1 MFSDSEL
8 TEKDITGQS
17 KKRGRLLAGNFF
29 SPNIERTKTRQTTLG
44 SGRDALN
51 TYQQRL
57 QRFATLENQD
67 PVQRSGSRPSENQ
80 DRNSQRHEVWSGTQ
94 ILNTPITSTR
104 SKPLA
109 KPVSPQLAKSPADFG
124 ASKDKETNDT
134 SYIRRV
140 KQALLERSEKQ
151 NEELRMSPK
160 VKENIDM
167 LNFKKLK
174 NITSG
179 MQMNM
184 FVSNTILGSNTLMT
198 DELNKSATG
207 KSKKR
212 PLQPRDLNS
221 GRGLASGS
229 ADVLLQKQN
238 DNDISRSSVN
248 SRDRSASRTTAQKQM
263 KTLAGQDEDSKIT
276 KAEQESTAEKLVE
289 IVPDQVKSS
298 RLKSLANL
306 EEIVYNIYNLI
317 SQDRDPYECIRQY
330 SDLAQDNQFNY
341 LENMLKFKSMKTLYS
356 RLMKVERWLIVY
368 LFYFTIQEEDR
379 DRHKLAMLEICDIL
393 YKNMS
398 FLVAW
403 TSRLDSK
410 VSFKNISIQVQ
421 VSQYSSSRFVEA
433 ANLHIKSAAQKLN
446 QIASGISKTAVD
458 SLAAFCEKMDKWSVN
473 KAFEKGFESF
483 YEAFIAKGVISV
495 SYQDKENSGGQQ
507 EKAPAQPVNPTDS
520 LLETNFSKE
529 TPQKA
534 QLMPR
539 RMEEI
544 PTERKSFGD
553 KLIIQELR
561 DLDGPYVGSVHIDKM
576 DSPFFLFQPDTQKV
590 KQKKAL
596 IPPIRSDREY
606 TLVLDLDET
615 LIHFDE
621 NPDGTSQFLI
631 RPYAQSFLKEVSK
644 CYELIIFTAALKDY
658 ADFILD
664 RLDTEGCI
672 SHRLYRYH
680 CSFSENVYHKD
691 LSKIGRPLD
700 KILIVDNNAENF
712 QQQPDNG
719 IYIKSWYNDPND
731 EALKRLTPLLT
742 DIVHKQYSD
751 VRVALKKYKEKM
763 MRKLKEDRRLMSDF
777 TLSIERPPGIDKD

>member
-1 MFSDSEL
+1 MAERDVPS
-8 TEKDITGQS
+8 QS

-29 SPNIERTKTRQTTLG
+29 SPNIERTKTRQTAAG

-57 QRFATLENQD
+57 QRFATLDNQESA
-67 PVQRSGSRPSENQ
+67 PRSGSRASEAQ
-80 DRNSQRHEVWSGTQ
+80 ERNSPRHEVWSGNQ
-94 ILNTPITSTR
+94 ILNTPITSTKTKPL
-104 SKPLA
+104 SKPM
-109 KPVSPQLAKSPADFG
+109 SPQLAKSPVDFG
-124 ASKDKETNDT
+124 VLRDKENNDN
-134 SYIRRV
+134 SYIKRV
-140 KQALLERSEKQ
+140 KQALLERNQKGSSDI
-151 NEELRMSPK
+151 LMSPK
-160 VKENIDM
+160 IKDNFDL

-184 FVSNTILGSNTLMT
+184 FVSNTVLGSNNLMN
-198 DELNKSATG
+198 DDLNKSATG
-207 KSKKR
+207 KKQQK
-212 PLQPRDLNS
+212 PLQSRDLNS
-221 GRGLASGS
+221 GRGLGSGT
-229 ADVLLQKQN
+229 ADILTQRQS
-238 DNDISRSSVN
+238 DNDVSRSSAN
-248 SRDRSASRTTAQKQM
+248 SKDRSLSKPTAQKQM
-263 KTLAGQDEDSKIT
+263 KTLITQEDDNSKAT
-276 KAEQESTAEKLVE
+276 KVEQESNAEKMIE
-289 IVPDQVKSS
+289 IVPDQMKTS
-298 RLKSLANL
+298 RLKSLTNL

-317 SQDRDPYECIRQY
+317 SQDKDPYESIREY

-341 LENMLKFKSMKTLYS
+341 LENMLKFKSMKSLYS
-356 RLMKVERWLIVY
+356 RLLKIERWLIVY
-368 LFYFTIQEEDR
+368 LFYFTIQDEEKDK
-379 DRHKLAMLEICDIL
+379 HKLSMLDICESL

-403 TSRLDSK
+403 TSRLDGK
-410 VSFKNISIQVQ
+410 ITFKNISIQVQ

-433 ANLHIKSAAQKLN
+433 AHYHIKSTAQKLN
-446 QIASGISKTAVD
+446 QIASGISKTAVE
-458 SLAAFCEKMDKWSVN
+458 SLVAFCEKMDKWTVN
-473 KAFEKGFESF
+473 KVFEKGFESF
-483 YEAFIAKGVISV
+483 YDAFIAKGVISV
-495 SYQDKENSGGQQ
+495 SYQDKENGGAAQ
-507 EKAPAQPVNPTDS
+507 EKNPTQKDTKSSDS
-520 LLETNFSKE
+520 LLLENNFCKE

-534 QLMPR
+534 QTMPKR
-539 RMEEI
+539 FEETL
-544 PTERKSFGD
+544 TERKSFGD

-590 KQKKAL
+590 KQKKPL
-596 IPPIRSDREY
+596 IPAIRSDREY

-719 IYIKSWYNDPND
+719 IYIKSWYNDPSD

-742 DIVHKQYSD
+742 DIVKKQYSD
-751 VRVALKKYKEKM
+751 VRLALKKYKEKM

-777 TLSIERPPGIDKD
+777 TLSIERPIGIDKD